1 MTPQVR
7 VKAEDGG
14 TPPRSS
20 AVVVLVNVDRNL
32 NVPQMSQDQYGTKI
46 LETQALGVPF
56 LQVGAKNDDEQV
68 RYSINGITPSG
79 IRNLEQ
85 VKSNRGRRN

>member
-1 MTPQVR
+1 MPQVR

-14 TPPRSS
+14 TPPKSS

-56 LQVGAKNDDEQV
+56 LQVAAKDDDEQV
-68 RYSINGITPSG
+68 RFN
-79 IRNLEQ
+79 
-85 VKSNRGRRN
+85 